1 MKPVSIHEQVSSR
14 SSSRKVAKA
23 SSWEVSDVDVATGQK
38 VRDFSFTDELTALA
52 TKDIRLK
59 SFTDELT
66 ALATKDIRLKSEGF
80 RDKRKSET
88 DSRSYISN
96 KKRK

>member
-59 SFTDELT
+59 S
-66 ALATKDIRLKSEGF
+66 EGF